1 MIPYPASCQAVCVFS
16 FTDQEQNARKQ
27 EGPVR
32 GKGSNGTMAKTK
44 HKVRHALQDSSHHT
58 DNVLIRQRRISVEA
72 TTVPRDAVVTSSNNR
87 PRPLRKS
94 IVTPASG
101 SGGRSVL
108 LRPRRSIAAEQK
120 SGGLPASGLGS
131 LVTSAER
138 RVTGPGTAPS
148 MVLGRQRWTPKR
160 ADADIPGAKRW
171 HLSRE
176 ASACEASRMVFL
188 RGFLDSLCGV
198 ACGNDVL

>member
-1 MIPYPASCQAVCVFS
+1 MPVNKKA
-16 FTDQEQNARKQ
+16 
-27 EGPVR
+27 PVR
-32 GKGSNGTMAKTK
+32 GRGSNGTMAKTK
-44 HKVRHALQDSSHHT
+44 RKVRHALQDFSHQT
-58 DNVLIRQRRISVEA
+58 NIVSTRQRRISVRA
-72 TTVPRDAVVTSSNNR
+72 TTIPRDAAVTSSSNR
-87 PRPLRKS
+87 PRPRRKS
-94 IVTPASG
+94 IAKPASG

-171 HLSRE
+171 HLSLE
-176 ASACEASRMVFL
+176 ASACEATPMVFL
-188 RGFLDSLCGV
+188 GWLLNSLCGV
-198 ACGNDVL
+198 ACGNNVL